1 MTMQLVLA
9 IVFITLALV
18 FYSIGVWWERRNGTL
33 RKVHFV
39 FFCLGLVCDITG
51 TTIMSFMARSG
62 KRNAEGG
69 LMSLHGITG
78 AIAIVLMLLHAMWAL
93 VVLVRDKDTEKQN
106 FHRFSLIVWAIWLVP
121 YFIGMI
127 MGMK

>member
-1 MTMQLVLA
+1 
-9 IVFITLALV
+9 
-18 FYSIGVWWERRNGTL
+18 
-33 RKVHFV
+33 
-39 FFCLGLVCDITG
+39 
-51 TTIMSFMARSG
+51 MSFMARSG
-62 KRNAEGG
+62 KSNAEGG